1 MGVRSQVI
9 NQRVLAQFFLT
20 ATCDFQSQVPG
31 LVGAGGRGSRLFYRW
46 GFKAPSGVAVSSL
59 WRNGAKVLQGESFQ
73 AERGPVG
80 LPAAERP
87 SVVCTLSWG
96 RERHPSSAP
105 ERTAAVP
112 ALLPGGQLGA
122 WGSHEAGPHLRAPS
136 SHSWDLAS
144 APQRFC
150 AILQALRGRRRPWV
164 PHRGQGKARR
174 GAQGL
179 WQWAA
184 GWAQRGVPKG
194 VQRPSGRR
202 TQACRRGEAQSALG
216 KLGVLRRWG
225 LGQLLTCR
233 ASVGTRVPFCGL
245 LATGTGHLLPVQRQQ
260 PHGSWAHLPE
270 ISHSDKPRAARI
282 IGFEGAPHWPPAVQ
296 NFGLNAQ
303 QCRIKGRSLST
314 SFFLQN
320 KTKQPKKTNK
330 PKT

>member
-31 LVGAGGRGSRLFYRW
+31 LVGAGGGVPGYSTGGGLSRAQGWLCLPCGETEQRSCKAKASRLSE
-46 GFKAPSGVAVSSL
+46 A
-59 WRNGAKVLQGESFQ
+59 
-73 AERGPVG
+73 PVG

-184 GWAQRGVPKG
+184 G
-194 VQRPSGRR
+194 
-202 TQACRRGEAQSALG
+202 
-216 KLGVLRRWG
+216 
-225 LGQLLTCR
+225 
-233 ASVGTRVPFCGL
+233 
-245 LATGTGHLLPVQRQQ
+245 
-260 PHGSWAHLPE
+260 
-270 ISHSDKPRAARI
+270 
-282 IGFEGAPHWPPAVQ
+282 
-296 NFGLNAQ
+296 
-303 QCRIKGRSLST
+303 
-314 SFFLQN
+314 
-320 KTKQPKKTNK
+320 
-330 PKT
+330 